1 MLNEIINRFSFSVK
15 KFLEDSAGRPAT
27 SQPKEEIKAEETKKE
42 NVEGNFIRSISQYD
56 CSLGTVKA
64 A

>member
-1 MLNEIINRFSFSVK
+1 MNQSIDFLFSVK

-42 NVEGNFIRSISQYD
+42 NVKGSFIHVISSFY
-56 CSLGTVKA
+56 CKLGT
-64 A
+64 